1 MRKLTL
7 DSFLVLAGAGAA
19 TLLTEPDMAS
29 DVPVIYWST
38 DPNPARIKQ
47 VDQFHE
53 WLVESGH
60 TTMDGR
66 PNVELRL

>member
-7 DSFLVLAGAGAA
+7 VSFLVLAGAGAA

-38 DPNPARIKQ
+38 DPNPAKPSRNIAQ
-47 VDQFHE
+47 LSASVG
-53 WLVESGH
+53 V
-60 TTMDGR
+60 
-66 PNVELRL
+66 